1 MLDIVPYFVVFSTL
15 LYLAQLGFAV
25 QKQEA
30 SISLIYSSLE
40 FFLYM
45 ALIPL
50 KKRFKTKISHY
61 MVFLNFLT
69 MLGTYLQVIVEDRKR
84 NEDLKNGVVRENLD
98 IRAKY
103 EYFIRT
109 TLTFIAFA
117 CPSTMIFFYY
127 IGMFILFVTI
137 LSIHKGELQD
147 DEFIEALA

>member
-30 SISLIYSSLE
+30 SVSLIYSSLE

-84 NEDLKNGVVRENLD
+84 NEDLNNVAPLACRLHEQTLRDNLLCTRSKRPFL
-98 IRAKY
+98 RA
-103 EYFIRT
+103 R
-109 TLTFIAFA
+109 
-117 CPSTMIFFYY
+117 
-127 IGMFILFVTI
+127 IGMVCQGRTSTRLTPN
-137 LSIHKGELQD
+137 
-147 DEFIEALA
+147 